1 MKIGGVMNQNKVS
14 EFIKEVRKKDN
25 LTQEKFAEK
34 YSVTYQAVSK
44 WETGK
49 NIPDITILKQ
59 ICNDYAT
66 NINDLLDGNKPKK
79 SKKYLVI
86 VIALILLIGIMLF
99 ILFKNSDFKIK
110 KISANCDNFKLYG
123 VVAYNNSKTSVQISN
138 ITYCGEKDNNLY
150 NKIECVLYEKVG
162 NTKKEVKTFNYD
174 SEGILLNDYL
184 ESISFNIDH
193 YSKTCKMHN
202 DDVLSL
208 EIKATN
214 KNVTNVYSIP
224 LKMEKC

>member
-1 MKIGGVMNQNKVS
+1 MNQNKVS

-34 YSVTYQAVSK
+34 YNVTYQAVSK

-49 NIPDITILKQ
+49 SIPDITILKQ
-59 ICNDYAT
+59 ICNDYGT

-79 SKKYLVI
+79 KKHLI
-86 VIALILLIGIMLF
+86 IISAILLLIIVLMIIF
-99 ILFKNSDFKIK
+99 IPKNSDFKMK

-123 VVAYNNSKTSVQISN
+123 VVAYNENKTSIQISN
-138 ITYCGEKDNNLY
+138 ITYCGKKDDNLY
-150 NKIECVLYEKVG
+150 SNINCILYENNG
-162 NTKKEVKTFNYD
+162 NTKKEVKTFNYND
-174 SEGILLNDYL
+174 KPILLNDYL

-202 DDVLSL
+202 DGVLSL

-214 KNVTNVYSIP
+214 DKITNLYSIP
-224 LKMEKC
+224 LKMENC